1 MRKGLKRRRLA
12 AAPAPRPDAGGTGP
26 AGGSRIRSE
35 VPDLVFYRQNLRN
48 KRKRKPRGARLDR
61 FLSGTDVRGVAHSWQ
76 QRILSIDDDGVSGAA
91 VVFRGMTPH
100 LRGKPGLFEEGFLV
114 LDTGRGGGVPNS
126 ARALDE
132 LVGTARQVGT
142 AIESVIDGKAEAVK
156 LALIVLLAEGHL
168 LIEDVPG
175 VGKTMLAKALARSID
190 GTVRRI
196 QFTPDLLPSDITGVS
211 AYNQERRE
219 FEFKPGPVFAN
230 IVVGDE
236 INRASPKTQS
246 AMLECMEERHVT
258 VDSTTHQLERPF
270 MVIATQNPIEME
282 GTYPL
287 PEAQRDRFTARISI
301 GYPTAAA
308 ELEMLDT
315 HGSSSP
321 LDQLKPVATAL
332 DVRTLIEAVR
342 GVLVAGQVKEYIIAL
357 CAATRTA
364 PELRL
369 GASPR
374 AALHLLRASRARAA
388 LDGRDYVI
396 PDDIQALAGPVLAH
410 RLLPSAE
417 ALVERQLPEQV
428 VARLVEQTPLP
439 RP

>member
-1 MRKGLKRRRLA
+1 M
-12 AAPAPRPDAGGTGP
+12 
-26 AGGSRIRSE
+26 
-35 VPDLVFYRQNLRN
+35 
-48 KRKRKPRGARLDR
+48 
-61 FLSGTDVRGVAHSWQ
+61 FLSGTHVRRGTFRAATHTVN
-76 QRILSIDDDGVSGAA
+76 RRRRSIRRRSGLPGGLPPYPPAGRA
-91 VVFRGMTPH
+91 FFRG
-100 LRGKPGLFEEGFLV
+100 GLWV
-114 LDTGRGGGVPNS
+114 VDTGRGSGVPNS
-126 ARALDE
+126 ARALEE

-142 AIESVIDGKAEAVK
+142 AIESVIDGKAEAVR

-246 AMLECMEERHVT
+246 AMLEGMEERHVT
-258 VDSTTHQLERPF
+258 VDSTTHQLDGPF

-321 LDQLKPVATAL
+321 LDQLKPVATAH
-332 DVRTLIEAVR
+332 DVRLLILAVR
-342 GVLVAGQVKEYIIAL
+342 GVLVA
-357 CAATRTA
+357 
-364 PELRL
+364 
-369 GASPR
+369 
-374 AALHLLRASRARAA
+374 
-388 LDGRDYVI
+388 
-396 PDDIQALAGPVLAH
+396 
-410 RLLPSAE
+410 
-417 ALVERQLPEQV
+417 
-428 VARLVEQTPLP
+428 
-439 RP
+439 